1 MKLSSISARALS
13 FIVAIPVLVYADSA
27 SGIPL
32 ADAVRERSITIAL
45 WASAISVGLILIAIF
60 AKNASNE
67 FKKLLFALLVTA
79 IVGPTIYFIGS
90 TINLNL
96 SSIAN
101 GPVHWHADFEIIAC
115 GEELPPPNAPH
126 KLSNKT
132 GTPVLHQHVDKRY
145 HVEGVVLD
153 LEEVA
158 LDRFFEVQGGTLT
171 ENTFRVPTGDTVKT
185 YINGDAC
192 PNGEQGSWNVF
203 LFKVDETTH
212 TATQTKLVDYA
223 RYTPSAHELVP
234 PGDCIIFEFGPE
246 RAYTDRLCN
255 FHQIAVN
262 KGELKIEVPA
272 KTQGVGNSD
281 HGVIDTSDWQTY
293 RNEEYGYGFKYPAKF
308 TISNVAAQIVVEH
321 KYPYKNDGSC
331 DMAESR
337 PSDFAQ
343 DFHLAIAIESNP
355 SPQVLR
361 SYGVVLSENESAET
375 LKEQV
380 FIDEEIQFGS
390 LQGFRQYTGSE
401 GCGADIYLFPLSDG
415 RVIIAVRRISQ
426 ALTSYANGS
435 WRNLPGIILDEN
447 AGKIAEQIIASM
459 TF

>member
-1 MKLSSISARALS
+1 MKLSSISACALS
-13 FIVAIPVLVYADSA
+13 FIVAIPVLVHADSA

-158 LDRFFEVQGGTLT
+158 LDRFFEVQGGALT
-171 ENTFRVPTGDTVKT
+171 ENTFRVPTGDTIKT
-185 YINGDAC
+185 YSNGDAC
-192 PNGEQGSWNVF
+192 PSGEQGSWNVF
-203 LFKVDETTH
+203 LYKVDEATH
-212 TATQTKLVDYA
+212 TATQTKLADYA

-272 KTQGVGNSD
+272 KEVAETGSQE
-281 HGVIDTSDWQTY
+281 VIDTNNWQTY
-293 RNEEYGYGFKYPAKF
+293 RDNLFGYGYELKF
-308 TISNVAAQIVVEH
+308 PEDLVLQFERDGLFRIFDNKFVE
-321 KYPYKNDGSC
+321 KEG
-331 DMAESR
+331 
-337 PSDFAQ
+337 
-343 DFHLAIAIESNP
+343 LAGNEYRNLFREI
-355 SPQVLR
+355 
-361 SYGVVLSENESAET
+361 YGDVTKVDVGQENEIINKLRAREGSVET
-375 LKEQV
+375 ST
-380 FIDEEIQFGS
+380 IQSVDVANGRLITYVENTVAGPRHVYYLLSGDYLLYLETFES
-390 LQGFRQYTGSE
+390 H
-401 GCGADIYLFPLSDG
+401 ADI
-415 RVIIAVRRISQ
+415 
-426 ALTSYANGS
+426 ANGIIQS
-435 WRNLPGIILDEN
+435 FRLPN
-447 AGKIAEQIIASM
+447 
-459 TF
+459 